1 MVFHVLLGHAYH
13 TKCEMSVETT
23 EGAELYLC
31 FLEFLRCPKGLEE
44 HCKSFALLTQ
54 SENKD
59 NTLFFSCIIFTG
71 FYPVGLRAFTAL

>member
-1 MVFHVLLGHAYH
+1 MP
-13 TKCEMSVETT
+13 VETT

-44 HCKSFALLTQ
+44 HWKSFALLTQ

-59 NTLFFSCIIFTG
+59 KTLFFLCILTG
-71 FYPVGLRAFTAL
+71 FYPVGLRAFAALWNVM